1 MVENKGLLY
10 YIFSKN
16 GNMDTIEGKKH
27 KINKDK
33 IEFKKLLEKFNK
45 NVAFQTLKAK
55 DFENVKKNC
64 ETDKVNMD
72 KVYEDLYHIIFH
84 NKYNFLDKKQLS
96 YQ

>member
-1 MVENKGLLY
+1 
-10 YIFSKN
+10 
-16 GNMDTIEGKKH
+16 MDIIEGKKH

-96 YQ
+96 Y